1 MNVKT
6 TNKYKTKVFKI
17 KKKQKKTYKNFSF
30 FLFYWKRKHPKTFK
44 KIGVITIRKK
54 KDWQVFKKKQKKNE
68 SKKEWKCLR

>member
-30 FLFYWKRKHPKTFK
+30 FFFIEKENTPKHLK
-44 KIGVITIRKK
+44 KL
-54 KDWQVFKKKQKKNE
+54 E
-68 SKKEWKCLR
+68 L